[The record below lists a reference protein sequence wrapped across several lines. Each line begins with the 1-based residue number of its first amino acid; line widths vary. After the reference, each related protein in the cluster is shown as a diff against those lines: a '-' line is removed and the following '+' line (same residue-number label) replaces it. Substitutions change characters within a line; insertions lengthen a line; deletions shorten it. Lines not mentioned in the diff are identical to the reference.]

1 MAAVVPPGAGILS
14 NFPAA
19 AHLVRQLLLT
29 FYGFLCALAAG
40 SLSAG
45 ELPPDVLV
53 KSRWMEMTRADY
65 EAAIARVPA
74 NMRFEFSMSPT
85 RVQGVLNNLLVTK
98 TLAAQARAH
107 GTKPAAPSADGVGND
122 LERALA
128 AAELQRIEADA
139 TQAFE
144 AQKPAFEAKAREIY
158 RLDRAKFSTPEE
170 IRLSDIAVAIEG
182 RGEEAALARA
192 REARRRLVGG
202 ADFAAV
208 AREYSDDP
216 TTRDKGG
223 ALPFVS
229 REKLASEYAK
239 VAFALTRI
247 GEISE
252 PIKAPA
258 AYHVVRL
265 EERRAARTQSFEEV
279 RDKIMESLR
288 QRYVTEQRDLR
299 VQAIHRDPELQI
311 NQPAIDA
318 LVTHVDPALLK
329 PPARTKSQSSTPK

>member
-1 MAAVVPPGAGILS
+1 
-14 NFPAA
+14 
-19 AHLVRQLLLT
+19 
-29 FYGFLCALAAG
+29 
-40 SLSAG
+40 
-45 ELPPDVLV
+45 
-53 KSRWMEMTRADY
+53 MEMTRADY

-85 RVQGVLNNLLVTK
+85 RVQGVLNNLLVTR

-107 GTKPAAPSADGVGND
+107 GTKAATSSADGFGSD

-128 AAELQRIEADA
+128 AAELQRIETDA

-182 RGEEAALARA
+182 RGEDAALARA

-239 VAFALTRI
+239 AAFALTTI

-288 QRYVTEQRDLR
+288 QRYVAEQRDLR
-299 VQAIHRDPELQI
+299 VRGSDVDTGQFSGRSHAASATVQAEFWSSASGFRW
-311 NQPAIDA
+311 AIRSSIRQMRSSRSASAIAEARRA
-318 LVTHVDPALLK
+318 LTIVP
-329 PPARTKSQSSTPK
+329 R